1 VENFALTLEQ
11 QLVEHPD
18 AQEFQDN
25 VRVPRAGD
33 RLPRRPSRTHRRA
46 AL

>member
-1 VENFALTLEQ
+1 MPA
-11 QLVEHPD
+11 D
-18 AQEFQDN
+18 AQEFQDD
-25 VRVPRAGD
+25 VRVLHVGD